1 MLCPIHVFRASVE
14 AGASEVSPMLPG
26 MCSVDPSVGV
36 WHPNRRATLYC
47 TDPTAVPVVE
57 SSRHKTWLGYRTR
70 TCLQTNIHFFSFFL
84 QVHKRSVVDAGA
96 DDTIRTIIYTGRP
109 MRARRDD
116 INTSWEEDR
125 QGEIKALATKGV
137 IPAMRI
143 WKELEAADAADPAT
157 PNDGSTQARVQ
168 LKIRPLIM
176 GQAAGA
182 IGSVLPAKQ
191 IIDEMVAVAVER
203 IKCAQAMVVP
213 SASL

>member
-1 MLCPIHVFRASVE
+1 
-14 AGASEVSPMLPG
+14 
-26 MCSVDPSVGV
+26 
-36 WHPNRRATLYC
+36 
-47 TDPTAVPVVE
+47 
-57 SSRHKTWLGYRTR
+57 
-70 TCLQTNIHFFSFFL
+70 
-84 QVHKRSVVDAGA
+84 
-96 DDTIRTIIYTGRP
+96 